1 MCCVSSLLTISVP
14 LVVFTEITSV
24 DGSGF
29 LLFFRLL
36 SQLYQGLGPID
47 PPPYHE
53 PEAIKFSEQQKGPT
67 PVGTARGESD
77 GFCCVQVDNH
87 ATYLDPQ
94 LRDEGDETP
103 ESNKDGYSDGIAWT
117 VFVRG

>member
-1 MCCVSSLLTISVP
+1 MSGVRPPSTFPVP
-14 LVVFTEITSV
+14 LVVLTRAASV

-29 LLFFRLL
+29 ILFFRHL
-36 SQLYQGLGPID
+36 SQLYQGLEPID

-77 GFCCVQVDNH
+77 GVCCIQVDSH
-87 ATYLDPQ
+87 TTCLDPQ